1 MIAMELLRSALN
13 NDADVALDAAALEIA
28 RIEFPDLNP
37 QPYLEVLDGMAA
49 RIAARLPSDAGGTEF
64 VEALNRE
71 MFREAGFKAN
81 RTDYYNPSNS
91 CLNVVLDTK
100 LGIPITLSLVYMEV
114 ARRLGRTILGIG
126 LPGHFVVEYRDK
138 LTSMYL
144 DPFHNGRTITAADC
158 NEIALDHAQVE
169 IVNDAAALRPVSNS
183 YILTRMLNNLRGA
196 YFRAGD
202 FKKGASVLD
211 LLVETFPQNSEYFKA
226 RAVARMQLRQFR
238 GANADFRAY
247 LGLAPE
253 APDRAEIVQQLEQ
266 LQRWLSSLN

>member
-1 MIAMELLRSALN
+1 MDLLRAALK
-13 NDADVALDAAALEIA
+13 NDAGVPLDAAALELA
-28 RIEFPDLNP
+28 RLEFPDLKLG
-37 QPYLEVLDGMAA
+37 PYLDMLDQMAD
-49 RIAARLPSDAGGTEF
+49 RVNARLAPDASGSAF

-71 MFREAGFKAN
+71 LFRESGFGGN
-81 RTDYYNPSNS
+81 QTDYYNPRNS

-100 LGIPITLSLVYMEV
+100 LGIPITLSIIYMEV

-126 LPGHFVVEYRDK
+126 LPGHFVVEYRDAY
-138 LTSMYL
+138 TSFYL
-144 DPFHNGRTITAADC
+144 DPFHHGRTITEADC

-169 IVNDAAALRPVSNS
+169 IVNDESALRQVSNA

-211 LLVETFPQNSEYFKA
+211 LLVETFPRNSEYYKS

-238 GANADFRAY
+238 GANADFREY
-247 LGLAPE
+247 LEIVPE
-253 APDRAEIVQQLEQ
+253 APDRAEIVKQLEL
-266 LQRWLSSLN
+266 LQRFLSSLN